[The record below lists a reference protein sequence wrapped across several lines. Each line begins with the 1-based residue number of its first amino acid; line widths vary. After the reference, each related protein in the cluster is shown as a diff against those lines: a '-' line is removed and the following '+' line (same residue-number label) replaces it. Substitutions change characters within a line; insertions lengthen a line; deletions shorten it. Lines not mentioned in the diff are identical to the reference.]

1 MYSIL
6 CPYRERKNG
15 CEVTKIP
22 PKTIRLTY
30 ILNNI
35 LYICSP
41 NYREYHTPHQLDR
54 IERQAAVHGL

>member
-6 CPYRERKNG
+6 CPYRERKKNG

-22 PKTIRLTY
+22 PKTIHLTY

-35 LYICSP
+35 LYLCSP
-41 NYREYHTPHQLDR
+41 NYREYV
-54 IERQAAVHGL
+54 I

>member
-1 MYSIL
+1 MDSIL

-22 PKTIRLTY
+22 PITIHLTY

-35 LYICSP
+35 LYICP
-41 NYREYHTPHQLDR
+41 PIYREYV
-54 IERQAAVHGL
+54 I